1 MSVNIAMQLQT
12 LVIAGFFMILYN
24 NLNRINYKNI
34 YNKLFFLID
43 FYNYICEHNPLLID
57 YYDETPS
64 KTHNTKED
72 ETKLEELVEIVEKFE
87 EKYLQKFNQFPNE
100 YCFDE
105 SELNTEYELVS
116 KVKSDFEKDKTKK
129 LNELQETLLKINNI
143 TNGVT
148 ISETGSMEFGEPVKT
163 MLLNYYDITD
173 YDAEYDDNKCNDNNI
188 DFNELYL
195 DLLTIEDKLKTELHN
210 VKQTEITDEE
220 ALRQARELTINA
232 KLEKYMNNYVLEHT
246 PLGNIYMRYNSAKGS
261 FEYFSNNTI
270 PYRYLE
276 PVGRKYVMTYWCKP
290 IFVSLEDELK
300 KAEIKYDEDK
310 KKEEELRNKPR
321 ESKDYMAKL
330 KSYNNETRQQT
341 MMKNQRPN
349 PPQIK
354 ANLANVTQKSEKL
367 LLKEHANRY
376 TWEGRIS
383 NFCPLK
389 KIDRKIVDK
398 NLTLTYADFKK
409 MSQNKK

>member
-1 MSVNIAMQLQT
+1 MSVNIQT
-12 LVIAGFFMILYN
+12 LVIAGFLMILYN

-43 FYNYICEHNPLLID
+43 FYNYICDHNPLLID
-57 YYDETPS
+57 YYDEV
-64 KTHNTKED
+64 KQVDETHNTIE
-72 ETKLEELVEIVEKFE
+72 LEEIVEKFE

-105 SELNTEYELVS
+105 IELKTEYELVS
-116 KVKSDFEKDKTKK
+116 KVKTDFEKDKTKK
-129 LNELQETLLKINNI
+129 INELQETLLKINNI
-143 TNGVT
+143 TNGV
-148 ISETGSMEFGEPVKT
+148 IILEDGSMEFGEPVKT
-163 MLLNYYDITD
+163 MLLNITD
-173 YDAEYDDNKCNDNNI
+173 CDDNNNI

-195 DLLTIEDKLKTELHN
+195 DLLTIEDRLKTELHN
-210 VKQTEITDEE
+210 LKQTEITDEE

-246 PLGNIYMRYNSAKGS
+246 PLGNIYMRYNSSKGS

-290 IFVSLEDELK
+290 IFVNLEDELK

-310 KKEEELRNKPR
+310 KKEEELRNKPK

>member
-1 MSVNIAMQLQT
+1 
-12 LVIAGFFMILYN
+12 MILYN

-57 YYDETPS
+57 YYDEV
-64 KTHNTKED
+64 KQVDETHNTIE
-72 ETKLEELVEIVEKFE
+72 LEEIVEKFE

-100 YCFDE
+100 YRLDELELKTE
-105 SELNTEYELVS
+105 SEFVI
-116 KVKSDFEKDKTKK
+116 KVKAYFEKDKTEKI
-129 LNELQETLLKINNI
+129 NELQETLLKINNI

-148 ISETGSMEFGEPVKT
+148 ISGDGSMEFGEPVKT
-163 MLLNYYDITD
+163 MLLNYYDIT
-173 YDAEYDDNKCNDNNI
+173 EYDDNKCDDDNKI

-220 ALRQARELTINA
+220 ALRQARELTISA

-246 PLGNIYMRYNSAKGS
+246 PLGNIYMRYNSSKGS

-290 IFVSLEDELK
+290 IFVNLEDELK

-310 KKEEELRNKPR
+310 KKEEELRNKPK

-330 KSYNNETRQQT
+330 KSYNNETRYQT

-354 ANLANVTQKSEKL
+354 ANLANVIQKSEKM

>member
-1 MSVNIAMQLQT
+1 MSVNIAIQLQT

-57 YYDETPS
+57 YYDEV
-64 KTHNTKED
+64 KQVDETHNTIE
-72 ETKLEELVEIVEKFE
+72 LEEIVEKFE

-100 YCFDE
+100 YRLDELELKTE
-105 SELNTEYELVS
+105 SEFVI
-116 KVKSDFEKDKTKK
+116 KVKAYFEKDKTEKI
-129 LNELQETLLKINNI
+129 NELQETLLKINNI

-148 ISETGSMEFGEPVKT
+148 ISGDGSMEFGEPVKT
-163 MLLNYYDITD
+163 MLLNYYDIT
-173 YDAEYDDNKCNDNNI
+173 EYDDNKCDDDNKI

-220 ALRQARELTINA
+220 ALRQARELTISA

-246 PLGNIYMRYNSAKGS
+246 PLGNIYMRYNSSKGS

-290 IFVSLEDELK
+290 IFVNLEDELK

-310 KKEEELRNKPR
+310 KKEEELRNKPK

-330 KSYNNETRQQT
+330 KSYNNETRYQT

-354 ANLANVTQKSEKL
+354 ANLANVIQKSEKM